1 MKGSNRGAA
10 MCSLGDRRQQSD
22 YTPFGRCPGE
32 MQKRKN
38 KETQEEEEKE
48 EGENKGCVLQ
58 KNRSVVSGVLKENS
72 RTEFQRLRSVDRT
85 GELWGL

>member
-38 KETQEEEEKE
+38 KETQEEKE
-48 EGENKGCVLQ
+48 EGEKKGCVLR
-58 KNRSVVSGVLKENS
+58 KNRSVVVSGVLKENS